1 MPVLPATYHRVAV
14 LHQPWVLW
22 LVDTYSLTLLEL
34 AEVLKELAEGT
45 SVLVQ
50 EDKKEVAAAEAE
62 GEAEGEKAQA
72 EEDKADEDFK
82 PDQPEEVAAADG
94 ATLPCSRL

>member
-1 MPVLPATYHRVAV
+1 M
-14 LHQPWVLW
+14 
-22 LVDTYSLTLLEL
+22 
-34 AEVLKELAEGT
+34 
-45 SVLVQ
+45 Q

-94 ATLPCSRL
+94 KRV